1 MVVVTE
7 CHGAPAPMLIKFK
20 KLSEN
25 AYTPTRGSS
34 SAAGWDMYAAGDY
47 EIVPHRCVK
56 VPTDI
61 AIEIPEGYFGAL
73 YPRSGTATKK
83 GLRLANCTGVIDSDY
98 RGNCIAAMY
107 NDSNEFQYIEKGERI
122 AQLIITPY
130 LPVEFIE
137 VDELSI
143 TERNIGGFG
152 STGTK

>member
-1 MVVVTE
+1 MIETE
-7 CHGAPAPMLIKFK
+7 YYGATAPMLIKFK

-34 SAAGWDMYAAGDY
+34 SAAGWDMYAVGDY
-47 EIVPHRCVK
+47 EIAPHGCVK

-61 AIEIPEGYFGAL
+61 AVEIPEGYFGAL
-73 YPRSGTATKK
+73 YSRSGTATKK

-107 NDSNEFQYIEKGERI
+107 NDSNEMQYIEKGERI

-130 LPVEFIE
+130 LPVEFVE
-137 VDELSI
+137 VDELSE
-143 TERNIGGFG
+143 TERGSGGFG